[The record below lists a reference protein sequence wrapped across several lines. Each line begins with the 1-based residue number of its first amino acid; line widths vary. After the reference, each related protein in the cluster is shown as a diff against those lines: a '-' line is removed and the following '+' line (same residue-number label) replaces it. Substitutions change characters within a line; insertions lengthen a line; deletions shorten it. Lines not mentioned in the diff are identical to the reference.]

1 MSPGPAPKLPANP
14 QDPLGG
20 PPGQPPQHRVV
31 SPIGRVI
38 RSLAVSGV
46 TTVLSLSILAVL
58 IRFDLTSPAVA
69 NVISTVAGI
78 GPSFALNRRWAWR
91 GQGRGH
97 VTREIAPFWAYSLLS
112 LVLSTIAVAG
122 AAAWADSMGASAEM
136 RTFVVLAANVA
147 TFGTLWIGQFLLL
160 DRVLFRHHRL
170 PALALTAVGA
180 GSVGVGSVGVELDGG
195 ALGDVRCDALADQR
209 PVQRVVPVGDVVID
223 VGEVGHD
230 DEVEVALVDADVV
243 AEPVVADAGDGR
255 REPAERLA
263 EGRHVGAS
271 GPCLPTEH
279 HDMADHPSPPASPA
293 SSSATSVLG
302 ATRR

>member
-1 MSPGPAPKLPANP
+1 MFPRPAPKLPANP
-14 QDPLGG
+14 QDALGG
-20 PPGQPPQHRVV
+20 PPGRPPQHRVV
-31 SPIGRVI
+31 SPIGRIV

-97 VTREIAPFWAYSLLS
+97 LTREIAPFWAYSLLS

-122 AAAWADSMGASAEM
+122 AAGWADSIGASAEM

-170 PALALTAVGA
+170 PALAVTGA
-180 GSVGVGSVGVELDGG
+180 VGVGSVGVELDGG
-195 ALGDVRCDALADQR
+195 ALGDVRRDALADQR

-223 VGEVGHD
+223 IGEVGHD
-230 DEVEVALVDADVV
+230 DEVEVAVVDDDVV
-243 AEPVVADAGDGR
+243 AEPVVADPGDRR
-255 REPAERLA
+255 REPAERVA
-263 EGRHVGAS
+263 EGSEVSARRARF
-271 GPCLPTEH
+271 PTEH
-279 HDMADHPSPPASPA
+279 HDVADHRSLPASRA
-293 SSSATSVLG
+293 SSSATNILG